1 MATEGA
7 AWPTIRVEALCPRFD
22 AFGAPAVHGDRQ
34 WARPG
39 IAMKRKRG
47 EALMWSDDV
56 LASREG
62 STLALAIIIAVVLLG
77 SILAGVRGA
86 VSV

>member
-1 MATEGA
+1 M
-7 AWPTIRVEALCPRFD
+7 
-22 AFGAPAVHGDRQ
+22 HGDRQ

-56 LASREG
+56 LASRER
-62 STLALAIIIAVVLLG
+62 STLALAIIIVVVLLG
-77 SILAGVRGA
+77 SVVAGVPGA
-86 VSV
+86 P